1 MQSKETIKV
10 RNTFTTIFYLRKDKQ
25 KKNGNVPI
33 FCRITISGESV
44 SFNIHTDINIKNWDI
59 KSNRAG
65 GKSNESRETN
75 QILDSYISK
84 INETYKQ
91 LVQRDG
97 STDAETVKN
106 VLLGISDANSK
117 PMYLLK
123 LFKDHNEEMKSL
135 IGKSCSPAI
144 YQKYECVY
152 KKIQNFIKEKY
163 NMSDIKL
170 IAIKHQFIVDFETYM
185 RIHDNNGT
193 NTVGRNMRLL
203 KKIINRA
210 LNNGYITANPF
221 ANYTIKFE
229 KTDRGYLTEAELQ
242 KIINKEFKVE
252 RLEKVKDIFL
262 FSCFTGLAYID
273 VESLTYQDL
282 DKGID
287 NYLWI
292 MNKRIKTGTDVTV
305 PLMDIPLKL
314 VEKYRN
320 KQGNKVFPSMSNYRL
335 NAYLKEIADLCGIKK
350 NITFHMARHTF
361 ATTVTLRNG
370 VPITTVSKLLGH
382 TKLSTTQIYARTTEE
397 MISKDIVVLSNKLNN
412 YNNISK

>member
-1 MQSKETIKV
+1 MQTKETSKV
-10 RNTFTTIFYLRKDKQ
+10 KNTFSIIFYIRRDKL
-25 KKNGNVPI
+25 KKNGTVPI
-33 FCRITISGESV
+33 FSRITVAGTTTN
-44 SFNIHTDINIKNWDI
+44 FNIHTDVNLKLWDA
-59 KSNRAG
+59 KASRAT
-65 GKSNESRETN
+65 GKTPEAKEVNL
-75 QILDSYISK
+75 ILDTYISN
-84 INETYKQ
+84 INDTYKD
-91 LVQRDG
+91 LIQRDG

-117 PMYLLK
+117 PMYLLD
-123 LFKDHNEEMKSL
+123 LFKEHNEEMKSL

-170 IAIKHQFIVDFETYM
+170 VSIRHQFIVDFETYM

-242 KIINKEFKVE
+242 KIIDKEFKVE

-273 VESLTYQDL
+273 VESLTYEDL

-335 NAYLKEIADLCGIKK
+335 NAYLKETADI
-350 NITFHMARHTF
+350 
-361 ATTVTLRNG
+361 
-370 VPITTVSKLLGH
+370 
-382 TKLSTTQIYARTTEE
+382 
-397 MISKDIVVLSNKLNN
+397 
-412 YNNISK
+412 